1 MDNTSAMAIE
11 KYSRR
16 EVQLTLLFASLG
28 TVFDG
33 VELNL
38 LSFPMV
44 YIAET
49 LQVAIVSIVAAITA
63 QGLASLAGGF
73 GFGWLGDVIGRRRG
87 LALCVF
93 IYGLGTTLAA
103 LAPNYPLFLG
113 TRILAGIG
121 IGGEFGLA
129 FAMFSECWHTER
141 RGLMGGTIQSMFIV
155 GQIVTQIVVYA
166 TLRLFGNQM
175 GWRVGFLVLGIVSI
189 LLAWATLVWTPESHK
204 WLKYQVELKRGAL
217 PAEFKRASVPFGDL
231 FRGGLAGGTVAFMVI
246 MTAIFMY
253 SYSLGTFGPAF
264 LLNVAKVPLGS
275 TTVILI
281 IGFCI
286 TIASYLGFSALS
298 DVIER
303 KWAFLLS
310 NVVGVVGLAAYL
322 GLVVADRTYVGP
334 QFWTSPMFWTLCV
347 AQGGYGGFGIVGV
360 WMSEFF
366 PTRIR
371 STGSNT
377 AYYTGRG
384 LGAGV
389 YPLVALG
396 LAGGNVAYALSLGVV
411 GAIVALLVS
420 IVTPDRTGREIRAI
434 E

>member
-1 MDNTSAMAIE
+1 VGVTSATAAE
-11 KYSRR
+11 AYSRR
-16 EVQLTLLFASLG
+16 EIQLTLLFASLG

-38 LSFPMV
+38 LSFPLV
-44 YIAET
+44 YISQT
-49 LQVAIVSIVAAITA
+49 LHVAIVSIVAAITA
-63 QGLASLAGGF
+63 QGLASLLGGF
-73 GFGWLGDVIGRRRG
+73 VFGWLGDVIGRRRG
-87 LALCVF
+87 LALCIFV
-93 IYGLGTTLAA
+93 YGLGTTLAA
-103 LAPNYPLFLG
+103 FAPTYPLFLG
-113 TRILAGIG
+113 SRILAGIG

-141 RGLMGGTIQSMFIV
+141 RGFMGGTIQSMFIV
-155 GQIVTQIVVYA
+155 GQIVTQGVLYA
-166 TLRLFGNQM
+166 TLSSFGHDM
-175 GWRVGFLVLGIVSI
+175 GWRIGFLVLGVVSM
-189 LLAWATLVWTPESHK
+189 LLALATVIWTPESHK
-204 WLKYQVELKRGAL
+204 WLRYQEELERGTLPEELKRT
-217 PAEFKRASVPFGDL
+217 SVPYADM

-253 SYSLGTFGPAF
+253 SYSLGTFGPTF
-264 LLNVAKVPLGS
+264 LLNVAKVPLG
-275 TTVILI
+275 TMTVILF
-281 IGFCI
+281 IGFFI
-286 TIASYLGFSALS
+286 TIASYLAFSALS
-298 DVIER
+298 DVIGR
-303 KWAFLLS
+303 KWALLLS
-310 NVVGVVGLAAYL
+310 NVVGIVGLTAYL
-322 GLVVADRTYVGP
+322 GLLISNNAYIGAD
-334 QFWTSPMFWTLCV
+334 FWTSPMFWAMSI

-389 YPLVALG
+389 YPLAALG
-396 LAGGNVAYALSLGVV
+396 LAGGNVAYALGLGVI

-420 IVTPDRTGREIRAI
+420 TVTPDRTGREIRAI

>member
-1 MDNTSAMAIE
+1 MREICLSGSKA
-11 KYSRR
+11 YSRR
-16 EVQLTLLFASLG
+16 EIQLTLLFACLG

-38 LSFPMV
+38 LSYPLV
-44 YIAET
+44 YISQT
-49 LQVAIVSIVAAITA
+49 LNVAIVSIVAAITA
-63 QGLASLAGGF
+63 QGLASLLGGF
-73 GFGWLGDVIGRRRG
+73 AFGWLGDVIGPRRAF
-87 LALCVF
+87 ALCICV
-93 IYGLGTTLAA
+93 YGLGTTLAA
-103 LAPNYPLFLG
+103 FAPNYPFFLG
-113 TRILAGIG
+113 SRILAGLG

-141 RGLMGGTIQSMFIV
+141 RGLMGGTIQTMFIV
-155 GQIVTQIVVYA
+155 GQIITQGVLYS
-166 TLRLFGNQM
+166 TLTMFGYDT
-175 GWRVGFLVLGIVSI
+175 GWRAGFLVLGIVSI
-189 LLAWATLVWTPESHK
+189 LLAFATLTWTPESHK
-204 WLKYQVELKRGAL
+204 WLRYQ
-217 PAEFKRASVPFGDL
+217 AEFERGTLPEELQRTSVPYADL
-231 FRGGLAGGTVAFMVI
+231 FRGGLAGGTIAFMVI

-253 SYSLGTFGPAF
+253 SYSLGTFGPTF

-275 TTVILI
+275 MTVILF
-281 IGFCI
+281 IGFFI
-286 TIASYLGFSALS
+286 TIASYLIFSALS
-298 DVIER
+298 DVIQR

-310 NVVGVVGLAAYL
+310 NVVGVVGLSAYL
-322 GLVVADRTYVGP
+322 GLVISDKTYIGAD
-334 QFWTSPMFWTLCV
+334 FWNSPMFWAMSI

-389 YPLVALG
+389 YPLAALG
-396 LAGGNVAYALSLGVV
+396 LAGGNVAYALGLGIV
-411 GAIVALLVS
+411 GAVVALLVS
-420 IVTPDRTGREIRAI
+420 IVTPDRTGREIHAI